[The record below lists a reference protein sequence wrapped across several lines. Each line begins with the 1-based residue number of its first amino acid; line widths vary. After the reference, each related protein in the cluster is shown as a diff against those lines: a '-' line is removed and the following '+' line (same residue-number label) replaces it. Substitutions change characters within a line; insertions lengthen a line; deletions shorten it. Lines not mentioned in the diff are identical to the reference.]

1 LTEIFKNTPPKS
13 KFVVMKKY
21 ENVSFQQKYSIKMI
35 EDFFK
40 KFPEEKRGRKN
51 FKDKEVLNVKLLI
64 YGKIFEKSNTIKADC
79 IGNIKEQIF
88 SKVIKIT
95 VSYFKKI

>member
-1 LTEIFKNTPPKS
+1 MTEIFKNTPPKS

-21 ENVSFQQKYSIKMI
+21 ENVSFKQKYSIKII

-64 YGKIFEKSNTIKADC
+64 YGKILEKSSKIKADC
-79 IGNIKEQIF
+79 I
-88 SKVIKIT
+88 
-95 VSYFKKI
+95 

>member
-1 LTEIFKNTPPKS
+1 
-13 KFVVMKKY
+13 MKKY
-21 ENVSFQQKYSIKMI
+21 ENVSFQQKYSIKII

-64 YGKIFEKSNTIKADC
+64 YGKILVKSNKIKADC
-79 IGNIKEQIF
+79 IGNIREQIF
-88 SKVIKIT
+88 PKIIKIT

>member
-1 LTEIFKNTPPKS
+1 
-13 KFVVMKKY
+13 MKKY